1 MYLAYQCIDDIS
13 DLQPPD
19 NDENADK
26 HTKLSIEVYEDFPT
40 LSRASRR
47 YMVVEFNHHIQP
59 TNPVKVERLPEHV
72 ATYHSNSH
80 KKFKDE
86 YRVSSDCTQE
96 ITQRST
102 HFSIF
107 HSNFTLVTKS
117 RFLLVSVIKTYFAID
132 LGTSQCVSAVL
143 WSSLFVLMYM
153 CTSDDNNRIKLE
165 PIPGC
170 SDCQDDF
177 INASYIDVTTITIK
191 FNVNV

>member
-59 TNPVKVERLPEHV
+59 TNPVKVESLPEHV

-86 YRVSSDCTQE
+86 YRVGLDCTQE
-96 ITQRST
+96 NTQRNT
-102 HFSIF
+102 RFF

-117 RFLLVSVIKTYFAID
+117 QFLLVSVIKTYFAIG

-143 WSSLFVLMYM
+143 CYHSLSE
-153 CTSDDNNRIKLE
+153 CTCV
-165 PIPGC
+165 P
-170 SDCQDDF
+170 Q
-177 INASYIDVTTITIK
+177 TITTGSSWSQYLDAATARMTSSMPATLM
-191 FNVNV
+191 

>member
-1 MYLAYQCIDDIS
+1 MYLAYQSIDDIS

-59 TNPVKVERLPEHV
+59 TNPVKVESLPEHV

-86 YRVSSDCTQE
+86 YRVS
-96 ITQRST
+96 
-102 HFSIF
+102 
-107 HSNFTLVTKS
+107 
-117 RFLLVSVIKTYFAID
+117 
-132 LGTSQCVSAVL
+132 
-143 WSSLFVLMYM
+143 
-153 CTSDDNNRIKLE
+153 
-165 PIPGC
+165 P
-170 SDCQDDF
+170 DCQRKLLKELHIF
-177 INASYIDVTTITIK
+177 RYFTATLHW
-191 FNVNV
+191 